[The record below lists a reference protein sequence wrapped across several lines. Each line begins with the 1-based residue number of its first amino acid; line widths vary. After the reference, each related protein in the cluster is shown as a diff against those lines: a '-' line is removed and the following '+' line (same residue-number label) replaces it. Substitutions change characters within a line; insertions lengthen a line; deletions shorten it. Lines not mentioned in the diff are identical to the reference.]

1 MSRVLISAVELVESL
16 ETGSPPLVL
25 DCRTRLGEPEAGRRL
40 WEAGHIPTSLH
51 LDLDSDLAGP
61 PGEGGRH
68 PLPTPGAF
76 TAMVQRLGIIPGKP
90 VVVVDDMG
98 GQLAAARAWWML
110 SCWAGHPDVRVM
122 DGGLRAW
129 QDKGGLLVLG
139 REPLP
144 EPSNWRPRFDDGAW
158 VDADTVLTGRDMK
171 IDARSLERFRGEV
184 EPIDPIAGHIP
195 GAQCRPSAANLDDE
209 GHFKSSDQLDDE
221 LPDADAVIAYCG
233 SGVTACHNILAY
245 AIAGRPLPRLYVGSW
260 SDWIRK
266 ESHPVASG

>member
-1 MSRVLISAVELVESL
+1 MSRMLTSAAELAASFEA
-16 ETGSPPLVL
+16 GNPPLVL
-25 DCRTRLGEPEAGRRL
+25 DCRVRLGEPEAGRRL
-40 WEAGHIPTSLH
+40 WEAGHIPTSQH

-68 PLPTPGAF
+68 PLPTPDAF
-76 TAMVQRLGIIPGKP
+76 TAVVQRLGITPGTP

-110 SCWAGHPDVRVM
+110 FCWAGHPDVRVL

-129 QDKGGLLVLG
+129 QDAGGSLVLG
-139 REPLP
+139 RESVPGP
-144 EPSNWRPRFDDGAW
+144 GTWQPRFDDASW
-158 VDADTVLTGRDMK
+158 VDARAVLAGNDLK
-171 IDARSLERFRGEV
+171 VDARSLERFRGEV
-184 EPIDPIAGHIP
+184 EPIDPVAGHIP
-195 GAQCRPSAANLDDE
+195 GAQCRPSAANLDDD
-209 GHFKSSDQLDDE
+209 GQFKSAEQLDDE

-266 ESHPVASG
+266 ESHPVARG